1 MDPSRR
7 IYSQVKIGQ
16 MIASAPQDEEPMEEE
31 PMEVE
36 EQPATP
42 QGLMARV

>member
-1 MDPSRR
+1 MTMLS
-7 IYSQVKIGQ
+7 
-16 MIASAPQDEEPMEEE
+16 MAPKEEPMEEE

-36 EQPATP
+36 EEPAAP